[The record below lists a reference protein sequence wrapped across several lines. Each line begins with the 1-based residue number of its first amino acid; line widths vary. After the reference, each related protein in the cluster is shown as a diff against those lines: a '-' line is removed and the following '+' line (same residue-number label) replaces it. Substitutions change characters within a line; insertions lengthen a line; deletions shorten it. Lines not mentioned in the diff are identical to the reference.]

1 MKVSLRWL
9 AEYLPD
15 LNRSVEEIVD
25 ALTFTGVEVEA
36 VERRGGQYP
45 KVVVAQIKSFRP
57 HPDADRLS
65 ICQVSD
71 GTAMDR
77 QIVCG
82 AKNFKAL
89 DKVALALPGAV
100 LPGGLKIKSSKLR
113 GVASEGMLCSAKE
126 LELAE
131 DAAGLLILPPDTPVG
146 APLAD
151 LFPGDTVL
159 DLEITPDR
167 PDLLSYRGIARELA
181 VIFEVTGPEDL
192 APVKT
197 GAVKDPS
204 RVRITALEQC
214 PFIAFQEV
222 RDVKIGP
229 SPAWLS
235 ARLSAAG
242 IRPINNIVDITNYV
256 MLETGKPLHA
266 YDLAH
271 LEGGIEVRMAQ
282 SGEELV
288 ALDGKKYSLHS
299 SHLVIADQR
308 RVIGLAGV
316 MGGESTGVT
325 DRTSTILLESA
336 YFVPATVRS
345 MSRGL
350 GLISDAS
357 FRFERGVDPASV
369 LPSLAR
375 AVDLVLEIAGGKA
388 ADTIAVAGEPPAPAK
403 PVLFRQERCDALL
416 GVAVPNTPELLQ
428 RIGLKPVN
436 KNEWQVPSYR
446 PDLRQEVDLIEE
458 VCRYHGIQKIPGRIS
473 GQATPSS
480 PVDYDHDSTLQLRR
494 RLAGLGLLEARS
506 LVLVDDK
513 ALEESLSTSA
523 DVFRLRNPLAEDQ
536 KILRPSLLSGLLRS
550 AERNFNRGQNSV
562 ALFEIGH
569 VFHPGRQEEEPTHVA
584 IVLAGDNAAPSWNQ
598 RPRPFDLFDLKAFAR
613 EVIGCPIQL
622 RRVEPNRLAAL
633 ICEVIGPDGSAL
645 GRLGQLR
652 PARARDFGSRSPVFV
667 AELKLATEERF
678 QPFQLR
684 PLDRFPAVTRD
695 VAFLAER
702 ELKFARV
709 LGTLRSAAEPLLA
722 DIQLFDLF
730 VDPSGEKIPKD
741 RKSLACSLTYRAT
754 DRTLTQD
761 EVNTAHQRL
770 KLLLVERL
778 RVTLRES

>member
-1 MKVSLRWL
+1 MRVSFRWL

-15 LNRSVEEIVD
+15 LNKSVEEIVD

-45 KVVVAQIKSFRP
+45 KVVVAQIRSFHP

-65 ICQVSD
+65 VCQVSD
-71 GTAMDR
+71 GSALDR

-113 GVASEGMLCSAKE
+113 GVESEGMLCSAKE

-131 DAAGLLILPPDTPVG
+131 DAAGILILPPDTPIG
-146 APLAD
+146 TPLAE

-181 VIFEVTGPEDL
+181 VIFELTGPKEF
-192 APVKT
+192 APVK
-197 GAVKDPS
+197 GEVVKDLS

-214 PFIAFQEV
+214 PFIGFQEI
-222 RDVKIGP
+222 RDVRTGP

-242 IRPINNIVDITNYV
+242 IRPINNIVDVTNYV

-271 LEGGIEVRMAQ
+271 LEGGIEVRMAR
-282 SGEELV
+282 SGEELL
-288 ALDGKKYSLHS
+288 ALDGKKYALNP

-316 MGGESTGVT
+316 MGGELTGVT
-325 DRTSTILLESA
+325 DRTSAILLESA
-336 YFVPATVRS
+336 YFAPATVRS

-357 FRFERGVDPASV
+357 FRFERGADPDSV

-375 AVDLVLEIAGGKA
+375 AIDLILEIAGGKA

-403 PVLFRQERCDALL
+403 PIVFRQERCDALL
-416 GVAVPNTPELLQ
+416 GVAVPNARELLE
-428 RIGLKPVN
+428 RIGLKPVTD
-436 KNEWQVPSYR
+436 NEWQAPSYR
-446 PDLRQEVDLIEE
+446 PDLRREVDLIEE
-458 VCRYHGIQKIPGRIS
+458 VCRYHGVQKIPGRIS
-473 GQATPSS
+473 GHATPSS
-480 PVDYDHDSTLQLRR
+480 PVDYDHDSALQLRR

-506 LVLVDDK
+506 LVLVDER
-513 ALEESLSTSA
+513 ALEESLSTST
-523 DVFRLRNPLAEDQ
+523 DVFRLKNPLAEDQ

-550 AERNFNRGQNSV
+550 VERNFNRGQNSV

-569 VFHPGRQEEEPTHVA
+569 VFRPGSEEEPTRLA

-598 RPRPFDLFDLKAFAR
+598 RPRPFDLFDLKAFAQ
-613 EVIGCPIQL
+613 EVIGHPIQL
-622 RRVEPNRLAAL
+622 RRIEPNRLAAL
-633 ICEVIGPDGSAL
+633 ICEVVGPDGSRS
-645 GRLGQLR
+645 GRVGQLR
-652 PARARDFGSRSPVFV
+652 PAKARDFGSRFPVFV
-667 AELKLATEERF
+667 AELKLATKERF
-678 QPFQLR
+678 KPFQLR
-684 PLDRFPAVTRD
+684 ALDRFPAITRD

-702 ELKFARV
+702 GLNFARV
-709 LGTLRSAAEPLLA
+709 LETLQSTEEPLLA
-722 DIQLFDLF
+722 DIQIFDLF

-754 DRTLTQD
+754 DRTLTQE
-761 EVNTAHQRL
+761 EVNASHQRL
-770 KLLLVERL
+770 KSLLVERL
-778 RVTLRES
+778 GVTLRES